1 MANERTFL
9 SWIRTSM
16 AMATAG
22 VGVTQLFKLVKS
34 NSETDIV
41 AKLGRPVGACLVLI
55 GVICVLMGTHRFFRT
70 QYLLKE
76 NRYPPAK
83 LTVYILVFLVFSVSA
98 YLFKIL
104 YPYLEEIDT
113 NIGFSSLL

>member
-1 MANERTFL
+1 
-9 SWIRTSM
+9 M